1 MTPVTLQEVERLV
14 RLQLG
19 AREVH
24 GSDRLAEDL
33 GAESAD
39 VANIVAAAE
48 ERFGAEIGEE
58 QIADIVTVSDL
69 FDVLSK
75 HGGNP

>member
-1 MTPVTLQEVERLV
+1 MNVTIVEVQRLV

-19 AREVH
+19 AKSVNP
-24 GSDRLAEDL
+24 SDRLAEDL

-48 ERFGAEIGEE
+48 ERFGAEIGEAE
-58 QIADIVTVSDL
+58 IARIVTVGDL
-69 FDVLSK
+69 FDIIARHSRDA
-75 HGGNP
+75 

>member
-1 MTPVTLQEVERLV
+1 MSSVTLQEIERLV

-19 AREVH
+19 KREVR

-48 ERFGAEIGEE
+48 ERFGAEIPEE
-58 QIADIVTVSDL
+58 QIARIVTVSDL
-69 FDVLSK
+69 FEVVVRQ
-75 HGGNP
+75 GGNS

>member
-1 MTPVTLQEVERLV
+1 MNVTMEQVLRLV

-19 AREVH
+19 AKAVSS
-24 GSDRLAEDL
+24 SDRLAEDL

-48 ERFGAEIGEE
+48 ERFGAQIGEAE
-58 QIADIVTVSDL
+58 IARIITVADL
-69 FDVLSK
+69 FDVIAR
-75 HGGNP
+75 HGGSG

>member
-1 MTPVTLQEVERLV
+1 MNVTIEDVQRLV

-19 AREVH
+19 VKAAEPP
-24 GSDRLAEDL
+24 DRLAEDL

-48 ERFGAEIGEE
+48 ERFGAEIGEAE
-58 QIADIVTVSDL
+58 MARILTVSDL
-69 FDVLSK
+69 FDVIAL
-75 HGGNP
+75 HTGGA